1 MIIMQQTLLC
11 TQRTYFGRSPYVTH
25 LIIFLFCITIIG
37 AISPN
42 VVARSLGS
50 TATAQSTITP
60 LYAIQGPGPQS
71 PFYQQW
77 IDTYGLVTGVVADG
91 FYLQDPLGDG
101 DPLTSDGLFVYT
113 RDAPTVQVGQCLYL
127 QRAYVDEFYEKTEL
141 SRMKAILPSTQCATS
156 TIEPVSI
163 PHPRLGQE
171 PVTQFEQFEGMV
183 VEFEPLTA
191 VVQGPTV
198 HFADGERELA
208 LLAADLL
215 PYIEAGRVFQADAA
229 AMHGLLYLTN
239 ALGATLPEARQGDML
254 WIGDVNAAGTETVA
268 VNSTEDSSTAARAS
282 TKVQAIID
290 YNFGKYQLLLRPDT
304 PLEKAALPSGRTSV
318 DLKSLSAPPATEH
331 AFSVCTYN
339 LHGMGRGSEQ
349 YWQPQEYDRQLAK
362 RALTIAELLGG
373 CTIIGLQE
381 AGTPEDVTRLA
392 AFLEQNF
399 ALSYNAVALP
409 GPGTL
414 SNEFPLTLALLARRN
429 RVTVREAVQRQ
440 GCSATDYDV
449 VRLAG
454 DCDAGMFPLFN
465 RPPFVVTMAVTG
477 TWDGPEK
484 SAFPVQ
490 VIGNHWKSK
499 GGDETVNVVRRTAQA
514 THVAMLVQEQL
525 TGDPT
530 ANVIVLGDLNDYY
543 QSGPIDLLRTGT
555 LPALHHSYD
564 ALSPLDR
571 YTYIFNGGSQALDHI
586 LVTPNLATRIGR
598 VMPVRV
604 NVDYPAGDNARVLA
618 LQRSSDHDPVALYI
632 EPTGVGIVGGNLGYP
647 HVTVTLTS
655 VATATVAVTETSVAP
670 GGVAERET
678 VVGYHDAGQPLVRQ
692 ATTDR
697 LGEFRL
703 WSVPPGEYHLHI
715 DAPAHFNESAQT
727 GILSVE
733 AGYQTL
739 SPVILEHTA
748 IEHAAA
754 MLQIAPVILQQR
766 R

>member
-1 MIIMQQTLLC
+1 MTCGVVVLLC
-11 TQRTYFGRSPYVTH
+11 LLSNLSNAFPTP
-25 LIIFLFCITIIG
+25 
-37 AISPN
+37 
-42 VVARSLGS
+42 
-50 TATAQSTITP
+50 ATAAKIGVTP
-60 LYAIQGPGPQS
+60 LYVIQGRAPQS
-71 PFYQQW
+71 PLYQQW

-141 SRMKAILPSTQCATS
+141 SRMKAIVPSNQCTTS
-156 TIEPVSI
+156 TIVPVPI

-183 VEFEPLTA
+183 VEFEPLAA

-215 PYIEAGRVFQADAA
+215 PYVEAGRVFQADAA

-239 ALGATLPEARQGDML
+239 ALGATLPEARQGDIL
-254 WIGDVNAAGTETVA
+254 WIGDVSAAGTERVA
-268 VNSTEDSSTAARAS
+268 VDSPTAEQTAP
-282 TKVQAIID
+282 KVQAIID

-304 PLEKAALPSGRTSV
+304 PLEKAVLPSGRTSV
-318 DLKSLSAPPATEH
+318 DMKSASAPPATDNT
-331 AFSVCTYN
+331 FSVCTYN
-339 LHGMGRGSEQ
+339 LHGMGRGSAQ
-349 YWQPQEYDRQLAK
+349 YWEPREYDRQLAK
-362 RALTIAELLGG
+362 RALAIAELLSG

-381 AGTPEDVTRLA
+381 AGTPDDATRLA

-399 ALSYNAVALP
+399 ALSYHAVALP
-409 GPGTL
+409 GPSTL
-414 SNEFPLTLALLARRN
+414 SNEFPLTLALLARQE
-429 RVTVREAVQRQ
+429 RVTVREAELRQ
-440 GCSATDYDV
+440 GCSTEDYEV

-454 DCDAGMFPLFN
+454 DCEPGMFPLFN

-477 TWDGPEK
+477 TWNGTENR
-484 SAFPVQ
+484 AFPVE
-490 VIGNHWKSK
+490 VIVNHWKSK
-499 GGDETVNVVRRTAQA
+499 RGDEAVNVVRRTAQA
-514 THVAMLVQEQL
+514 AHVAMLVQEQL
-525 TGDPT
+525 TVDPA

-543 QSGPIDLLRTGT
+543 QSGPVEALRTGT
-555 LPALHHSYD
+555 VPALYHSYD
-564 ALSPLDR
+564 ILSVLDR

-586 LVTPNLATRIGR
+586 LVTPNLATKIGR

-618 LQRSSDHDPVALYI
+618 LQRSSDHDPIALYI
-632 EPTGVGIVGGNLGYP
+632 EPAGVGIVGGNLGYP

-655 VATATVAVTETSVAP
+655 VATATVAATETAGAP
-670 GGVAERET
+670 GGVTERET
-678 VVGYHDAGQPLVRQ
+678 VVAYRSAGQPLVRQ

-754 MLQIAPVILQQR
+754 MLQIAPVVLQQR